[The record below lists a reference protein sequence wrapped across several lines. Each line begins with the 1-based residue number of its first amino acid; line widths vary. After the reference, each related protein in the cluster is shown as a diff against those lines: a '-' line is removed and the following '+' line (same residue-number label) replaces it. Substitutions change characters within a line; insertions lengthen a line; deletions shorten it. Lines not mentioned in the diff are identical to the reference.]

1 MRGRH
6 IVQQVIFYILN
17 KNLVRPLVL
26 NEQMEKSLEKI
37 EAVISDLLRNSE
49 DLSDVVAAQD
59 KEISRMKDSLQWLL
73 EREFERQNAENTAIV
88 IAMLCL
94 DLTSKPCI

>member
-1 MRGRH
+1 MRSRH

-73 EREFERQNAENTAIV
+73 NREFERQIAENTA
-88 IAMLCL
+88 
-94 DLTSKPCI
+94 TTEKPPPHW

>member
-1 MRGRH
+1 MRSRH

-73 EREFERQNAENTAIV
+73 EREFERQNA
-88 IAMLCL
+88 CL
-94 DLTSKPCI
+94 LYTSDAADE

>member
-1 MRGRH
+1 MRSRH

-59 KEISRMKDSLQWLL
+59 KEISRMKDSLLWLL
-73 EREFERQNAENTAIV
+73 EREFERQNAENTAI
-88 IAMLCL
+88 
-94 DLTSKPCI
+94 TEKPPPHW

>member
-1 MRGRH
+1 MRSRH

-26 NEQMEKSLEKI
+26 NERMEKSLEKI

-73 EREFERQNAENTAIV
+73 EREFERQNAENTAT
-88 IAMLCL
+88 AE
-94 DLTSKPCI
+94 KPPPHR

>member
-1 MRGRH
+1 MRSRH
-6 IVQQVIFYILN
+6 IVRQVIFYILN

-73 EREFERQNAENTAIV
+73 EREFVRQNAENAATAE
-88 IAMLCL
+88 
-94 DLTSKPCI
+94 KPPPHW